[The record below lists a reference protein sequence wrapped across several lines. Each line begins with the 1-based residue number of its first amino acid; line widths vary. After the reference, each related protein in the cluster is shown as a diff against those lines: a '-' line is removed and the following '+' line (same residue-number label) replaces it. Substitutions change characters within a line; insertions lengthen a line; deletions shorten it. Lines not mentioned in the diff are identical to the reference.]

1 MTILDTTDRVPAVP
15 APRREIS
22 WRAYR
27 RLAIAERVLYGAGG
41 VLTAVGPHTD
51 VLPLHTAAVAAGA
64 GTLAYLWR
72 RSRAASHGLLL
83 SCYRALPLLGLSGCY
98 TAALAAPG
106 SAWWEFAAPAATAVL
121 SGLAV
126 PVARSL
132 GYVGPAVRDL
142 PQKIAL
148 QGEALAAGT
157 ATAEDDQAAE
167 SYTEGL
173 RRMWEAARSTG
184 ETVLQDIA
192 QPDPLHP
199 AFTAVVMAPAGE
211 TIPPGLD
218 ARSVAGVFDVPVTAV
233 TLAPVEGYGPGRL
246 ALTVTPGRTG
256 DEADGTAAD
265 DPDGVR
271 ALWAAQ
277 VSGPGGCAPGMHLLD
292 YRLTDDR
299 LTLRVQAADDKMIEL
314 SRARLARALRV
325 EDPDLVMVETD
336 GLGDGVVT
344 IYREHPLIHI
354 REATRED
361 LTMGADGRIAIGLR
375 HDGRP
380 ARMALYDPELG
391 ALTDLLVGAPGSG
404 KSVTLLT
411 LLAAERISGVV
422 SVVADAQDGMSLPE
436 ADGRVFHFGAGRAA
450 MGATLAAVCAVAD
463 YREKVSASNGWGSFT
478 LGEPWALLLVT
489 LDEINRV
496 LAVDADVHED
506 FRAWVTGMISRAQL
520 TGRKLGL
527 GIRFAGQSIHLEDLG
542 DSDKIRSGA
551 KQGTVWLGRVNGS
564 MTRRMALDMTT
575 GAVEVTPIPQ
585 YFGAGG
591 RGEIDAAWSGEE
603 APVGPVTAGCAW
615 MIQGGHPSLTR
626 VFRAVKKDRTYPGLI
641 ALMESAPLPGLT
653 PEEAE
658 IFRDTYEEVLPYAEV
673 LMTEGAPRKSARRSS
688 EADDEDYDMERPSR
702 RTARTAPDTPAA
714 PAVPA
719 PALADLVLTALA
731 DGPLRTRD
739 IRKAVGV
746 GTPEGPAAGSVDNTL
761 LKLAEQGLA
770 ARTGHGIWARTDQ
783 T

>member
-1 MTILDTTDRVPAVP
+1 MTIVDTTEHAPAVP
-15 APRREIS
+15 ARREIS
-22 WRAYR
+22 QRTAR

-41 VLTAVGPHTD
+41 VLAAVGPHTD
-51 VLPLHTAAVAAGA
+51 VLPLHAAAVAAGA

-72 RSRAASHGLLL
+72 CSRSASYSLLL

-98 TAALAAPG
+98 TAALITPG
-106 SAWWEFAAPAATAVL
+106 SPWWELAAPAATAVL

-126 PVARSL
+126 PMARSL
-132 GYVGPAVRDL
+132 GDIGPAVRDL
-142 PQKIAL
+142 PQEIAL
-148 QGEALAAGT
+148 QSEALAAENDPST
-157 ATAEDDQAAE
+157 E

-173 RRMWEAARSTG
+173 RRMWQAARATG
-184 ETVLQDIA
+184 DTVLQDIV
-192 QPDPLHP
+192 QPDPLSP

-218 ARSVAGVFDVPVTAV
+218 ARSVAGVFDIPVGEVA
-233 TLAPVEGYGPGRL
+233 LAPVEGYGPGRL
-246 ALTVTPGRTG
+246 ALAVTPGKTG
-256 DEADGTAAD
+256 TDTDGPAAD

-271 ALWAAQ
+271 AMWETQ

-292 YRLTDDR
+292 YRLTKDR
-299 LTLRVQAADDKMIEL
+299 LTLRVQAADDRMIEL
-314 SRARLARALRV
+314 PRARLARALRV

-336 GLGDGVVT
+336 SLGDGVVT

-375 HDGRP
+375 HDGRL
-380 ARMALYDPELG
+380 ARMPLYDPELG

-411 LLAAERISGVV
+411 LLAAERLSGIV

-478 LGEPWALLLVT
+478 LGDPWALLIVT

-496 LAVDADVHED
+496 LAADADVHAD
-506 FRAWVTGMISRAQL
+506 FREWVTGMISRAQL

-527 GIRFAGQSIHLEDLG
+527 GIRFAGQSIHLDDLG

-564 MTRRMALDMTT
+564 MTRRMATDMTT
-575 GAVEVTPIPQ
+575 GAIEVTPIPR

-626 VFRAVKKDRTYPGLI
+626 VFRAMKENRTYPGLI

-658 IFRDTYEEVLPYAEV
+658 IFRTTYEEVLPYAEV
-673 LMTEGAPRKSARRSS
+673 LMKEGAPKPNRRSGP
-688 EADDEDYDMERPSR
+688 ADGEDSGEDYEEERPSR
-702 RTARTAPDTPAA
+702 RTARKAPDADAA
-714 PAVPA
+714 PVAAA
-719 PALADLVLTALA
+719 PALADLVLAALA

-746 GTPEGPAAGSVDNTL
+746 GTPEGPAAGSVDNAL
-761 LKLAEQGLA
+761 SKLAEQGLA
-770 ARTGHGIWARTDQ
+770 ARTGHGIWALRD
-783 T
+783 